1 VPMSLVQSTDGGN
14 GSNTG
19 TTPFSISSSAVGFGS
34 STTAGNLLVCV
45 GYINAT
51 TPGANAGGASF
62 QGLPATAG
70 LTWVLAA
77 AHSVS
82 ASSGYLNGA
91 SNRSGSVAIW
101 YAANAPSI
109 APSATT
115 VVTAHDSGSGFTETI
130 TVEFTLY
137 EFSGVATATPVDV
150 VKNVPGTF
158 GGSGTVNPGTLVT
171 TGTDLVLVA
180 FIGNQSNISAGASYT
195 LGVNATSATTGQA
208 QYQLNVASGSIAT
221 AFTGSQTNFGATAVG
236 FLPPSGIGVR
246 INQEAEL
253 IAAEFLSSTSTKVRL
268 NQIALMI
275 LAPAVSPCV
284 VSYLQMVTDLS
295 LRLADPNLIFWT
307 KAELQLY
314 LLEALRTWNALTE
327 IWITALPFTS
337 APTPIWTDI
346 SQLAGSPRLRTLND
360 TDLYTVM
367 QYHLLEPPSAG
378 TWTGTS
384 QFTIPDLQGALQRRR
399 DEVIQ
404 LTACNL
410 AQISPAYSGVIRT
423 SLPNTL
429 LEVVRA
435 RFVPNTG
442 TPVTLT
448 REDTQAFDHFN
459 PGHLQSTALPT
470 SFSLIAEPPLVL
482 DLDTAPAGGAVFD
495 IIGIQSGSIFNPPN
509 STLLGVPNDWSWV
522 AKWGAL
528 ADLLSRESEATDR
541 LRADY
546 CFKRYMDG
554 IKIMQAS
561 NWLVSATI
569 GGLPVDTPSMREM
582 DAFAN
587 EWENDSTVWPV
598 VVTAGMDLV
607 APAPV
612 GTPANVVLNVI
623 GNAPL
628 PSLDGDCV
636 SVLRDHYD
644 AILDY
649 AQVLASFKLG
659 GAEFGAT
666 GDLEKKFFIA
676 AQDQNKRL
684 RSLGLY
690 SDVLHQEGRRETI
703 WQPRIYDTRG

>member
-1 VPMSLVQSTDGGN
+1 VAMALVQSILGGN
-14 GSNTG
+14 NSATLTGTGQSVSCTANFPSNTASG
-19 TTPFSISSSAVGFGS
+19 NFLVGIMYVKATLVSGSFGNLGYSLSTPGITWNATVLQGSWTATQFGLAQIFFLSNAASVSSA
-34 STTAGNLLVCV
+34 TANTFTVTQV
-45 GYINAT
+45 
-51 TPGANAGGASF
+51 AGGA
-62 QGLPATAG
+62 
-70 LTWVLAA
+70 
-77 AHSVS
+77 
-82 ASSGYLNGA
+82 
-91 SNRSGSVAIW
+91 
-101 YAANAPSI
+101 
-109 APSATT
+109 
-115 VVTAHDSGSGFTETI
+115 DSI
-130 TVEFTLY
+130 TVTVECVLF
-137 EFSGVATATPVDV
+137 EFSGVSALASPIDQNHSKLNQAGGTPNTANLFAT
-150 VKNVPGTF
+150 
-158 GGSGTVNPGTLVT
+158 GS
-171 TGTDLVLVA
+171 DLILVA
-180 FIGNQSNISAGASYT
+180 FNGNSGLISAGSGYT
-195 LGVNATSATTGQA
+195 LGPNPVAVQYGQV
-208 QYQLNVASGSIAT
+208 QYLLNSP
-221 AFTGSQTNFGATAVG
+221 TGSNAAAFSGGTETNWGAVSVA
-236 FLPPSGIGVR
+236 FLPPAGIGVR
-246 INQEAEL
+246 LNQEAEL

-268 NQIALMI
+268 NQIALLIM
-275 LAPAVSPCV
+275 APAVSPCV

-295 LRLADPNLIFWT
+295 LRLADPNLLFWT

-327 IWITALPFTS
+327 IWITALSFTS

-423 SLPNTL
+423 ALPNTL

-459 PGHLQSTALPT
+459 PGHLQATAVPT

-495 IIGIQSGSIFNPPN
+495 IIGIQSGLAFNPPN

-607 APAPV
+607 APAPT